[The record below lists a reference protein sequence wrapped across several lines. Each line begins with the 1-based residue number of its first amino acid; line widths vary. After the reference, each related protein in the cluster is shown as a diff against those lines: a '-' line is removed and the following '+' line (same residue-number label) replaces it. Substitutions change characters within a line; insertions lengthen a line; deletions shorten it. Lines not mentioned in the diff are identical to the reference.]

1 MTSKKYLS
9 PPLKDVENLLFP
21 PILQKHQSLFQTSDM
36 LLILGSKKIYIM
48 KEFGNGR
55 KVGAAGLWQNKDLA
69 ERVAQFMV
77 IVTDFIPLPCMQIL
91 WRSILFHKYV
101 NFLWMVCCFN
111 LKPLEFQTFSP
122 FHFRQLLSKIKLRIL
137 SILCSKLKLLTE

>member
-1 MTSKKYLS
+1 MTSKKYLN
-9 PPLKDVENLLFP
+9 PLLKDVENLLFP
-21 PILQKHQSLFQTSDM
+21 PISQKHQLLFLTSDM
-36 LLILGSKKIYIM
+36 LLILGSKNIDIM

-55 KVGAAGLWQNKDLA
+55 KVGAAGLWRNKDPV
-69 ERVAQFMV
+69 EQPAQLMV

-137 SILCSKLKLLTE
+137 SILCSR

>member
-1 MTSKKYLS
+1 MTSKKYLN

-21 PILQKHQSLFQTSDM
+21 PISQKHQLLFLTSDM
-36 LLILGSKKIYIM
+36 LLILDSKSIDIM

-55 KVGAAGLWQNKDLA
+55 KVGAAGLWRNKDPVEQA
-69 ERVAQFMV
+69 AQLMV

-122 FHFRQLLSKIKLRIL
+122 FHF
-137 SILCSKLKLLTE
+137 

>member
-1 MTSKKYLS
+1 MNSKKYLN

-36 LLILGSKKIYIM
+36 LLILDSKSIDIM
-48 KEFGNGR
+48 KEFGNG
-55 KVGAAGLWQNKDLA
+55 KKGGAAELWRNKDQDEQA
-69 ERVAQFMV
+69 AQLTATA
-77 IVTDFIPLPCMQIL
+77 IGCILLPCMQIL
-91 WRSILFHKYV
+91 WKSTLFHKFV

-137 SILCSKLKLLTE
+137 SILCSRLKLSAE